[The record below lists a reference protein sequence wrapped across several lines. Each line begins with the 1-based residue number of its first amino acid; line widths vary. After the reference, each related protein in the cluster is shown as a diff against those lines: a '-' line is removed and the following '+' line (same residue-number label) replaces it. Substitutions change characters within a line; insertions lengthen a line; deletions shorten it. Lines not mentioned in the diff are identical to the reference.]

1 MSDSKA
7 APRVC
12 VYCTSSNASHPE
24 YREVARE
31 LGATLAREGWHIV
44 YGGGS
49 NGSMGALADGALS
62 ENGQVTGIIPDFMQ
76 QLEWSHDSLTKLDV
90 VDTMHTRKDR
100 MLTGSDAVVALPG
113 GCGTYEELFE
123 ALTLKRLAIYT
134 KPIILV
140 NTRGYFEALRTLLHQ
155 CASEHFMHEAHNS
168 MWTMVNKASE
178 VTAAIAAAGSWSAEA
193 RDIALVK

>member
-1 MSDSKA
+1 MSDFSPS
-7 APRVC
+7 PRVC
-12 VYCTSSNASHPE
+12 VYCASSNASHPE
-24 YREVARE
+24 YREVAYE

-62 ENGQVTGIIPDFMQ
+62 ENGQITGIIPDFMQ
-76 QLEWSHDSLTKLDV
+76 QLEWSHDSLTKLEI
-90 VDTMHTRKDR
+90 VDNMHTRKDR

-123 ALTLKRLAIYT
+123 ALTLKRLAIYH

-140 NTRGYFEALRTLLHQ
+140 NTRGYFDALRTLLHQ
-155 CASEHFMHEAHNS
+155 CASEHFMREAHNA
-168 MWTMVNKASE
+168 MWTMVDKANE
-178 VTAAIAAAGSWSAEA
+178 VTAAIAAAEDWSDEA
-193 RDIALVK
+193 RDLALVN